1 MKQKIVGV
9 FFRQL
14 CCYVFRWLTNCCRQV
29 QYFPFA
35 PFLTQAPLNWS
46 RPVLFFS
53 SALNLGAGE
62 IFSLF
67 VCFFPS
73 AWNSLSI
80 LIFSTLIKERA
91 AQSRWQEY
99 EFDEF
104 FTLTLRSSRVLCML
118 NNTHWDPSTNR
129 IPKTVQSKTAVCVNV
144 TIALVQDL
152 LDNGGA
158 SSWRGSANISS
169 HISKYNTNQA
179 NTDKFQPLCDSPA
192 AGCCSGT
199 NWAPPL

>member
-1 MKQKIVGV
+1 MFFTDWPIVV
-9 FFRQL
+9 AKSSIS
-14 CCYVFRWLTNCCRQV
+14 
-29 QYFPFA
+29 PSP
-35 PFLTQAPLNWS
+35 PFLHKLHWTEAA
-46 RPVLFFS
+46 LFFS
-53 SALNLGAGE
+53 FLALLIWGAGE